1 MSRTGRHP
9 VASIDA
15 TVTADNLH
23 ERAEAVAVP
32 DFDYLEQTIAGIA
45 SALTRQTSD
54 APPDG
59 PQARAGRHRAFRSR

>member
-15 TVTADNLH
+15 TATADNLH

-45 SALTRQTSD
+45 AALTHQTSD

-59 PQARAGRHRAFRSR
+59 PQTGAGRHRAFRSR